1 MKKQTERIAYY
12 EEIFDRLSESVTS
25 VYKSIENL
33 ENLRPQIDELSA
45 YYSGKQWKK
54 DFADDEAGKIPQ
66 DLKRGVLSE
75 DGVNNLLDDISAL
88 GAVSDI
94 LNLHADKKGD

>member
-54 DFADDEAGKIPQ
+54 DDEAGKIPQ